1 MLLDTEYYT
10 NMNKIEWEKLTTP
23 EIKLKKISL
32 EREYDGI
39 KNEINKLLSKL
50 SDLDEEYIRADKELQ
65 KRNGR

>member
-1 MLLDTEYYT
+1 MLRVTEYYI

>member
-10 NMNKIEWEKLTTP
+10 NMNKIEWEKITTP

>member
-1 MLLDTEYYT
+1 MEYYI
-10 NMNKIEWEKLTTP
+10 NMTKTEWEKLTTP

-32 EREYDGI
+32 EREYDSI

>member
-1 MLLDTEYYT
+1 MS
-10 NMNKIEWEKLTTP
+10 KIEWEKLTTP

>member
-1 MLLDTEYYT
+1 
-10 NMNKIEWEKLTTP
+10 MNKIEWEKLTTP

>member
-1 MLLDTEYYT
+1 MLQVTEYYI

-39 KNEINKLLSKL
+39 KNEINKTN
-50 SDLDEEYIRADKELQ
+50 KEPVQL
-65 KRNGR
+65 

>member
-1 MLLDTEYYT
+1 MLQDTEYYI

>member
-1 MLLDTEYYT
+1 MLRDTEYYI

-50 SDLDEEYIRADKELQ
+50 SDLDKEYIRADKELQ

>member
-1 MLLDTEYYT
+1 MEYYI

-23 EIKLKKISL
+23 EIKLKKLSL

>member
-1 MLLDTEYYT
+1 MEYYI
-10 NMNKIEWEKLTTP
+10 NMAKIEWEKLTTP

-39 KNEINKLLSKL
+39 KNEINKLLAKL

>member
-1 MLLDTEYYT
+1 MLRDTEYYI

>member
-1 MLLDTEYYT
+1 MLQDTEYYT

>member
-1 MLLDTEYYT
+1 MEYYI
-10 NMNKIEWEKLTTP
+10 NMAKIEWEKLTTP

>member
-1 MLLDTEYYT
+1 MK
-10 NMNKIEWEKLTTP
+10 KIEWEKLTTP

>member
-1 MLLDTEYYT
+1 MLQVTEYYI

-50 SDLDEEYIRADKELQ
+50 SDLDKEYVRADKELQ

>member
-1 MLLDTEYYT
+1 MT
-10 NMNKIEWEKLTTP
+10 KIEWEKLTTP

>member
-1 MLLDTEYYT
+1 MD
-10 NMNKIEWEKLTTP
+10 KIEWEKLTTP

-32 EREYDGI
+32 EREYDSI

-50 SDLDEEYIRADKELQ
+50 SDLDEEYIRADKELL

>member
-1 MLLDTEYYT
+1 MLQVTEYYI
-10 NMNKIEWEKLTTP
+10 NMTKIEWEKLTTP

>member
-1 MLLDTEYYT
+1 MLQVTEYYI

>member
-1 MLLDTEYYT
+1 
-10 NMNKIEWEKLTTP
+10 MNKTEWEKLTTP

>member
-1 MLLDTEYYT
+1 MEYYI
-10 NMNKIEWEKLTTP
+10 NMTKIEWEKLTTP

-32 EREYDGI
+32 EREYDSI

>member
-1 MLLDTEYYT
+1 MEYYI
-10 NMNKIEWEKLTTP
+10 NMTKTEWEKLTTP

-32 EREYDGI
+32 EREYDSI
-39 KNEINKLLSKL
+39 KNEINKLFSKL

>member
-1 MLLDTEYYT
+1 
-10 NMNKIEWEKLTTP
+10 MNKIEWEKLTTP
-23 EIKLKKISL
+23 EIKLKKMSL

>member
-1 MLLDTEYYT
+1 MLQVTEYYIS
-10 NMNKIEWEKLTTP
+10 MNKIEWEKLTTP

-32 EREYDGI
+32 EREYDSI

>member
-1 MLLDTEYYT
+1 
-10 NMNKIEWEKLTTP
+10 MNKIEWEKLTTP

-32 EREYDGI
+32 EREYDSI